1 MHPLLKYASLAAIDF
16 ESAGER
22 RGETA
27 VPVQIGIAWM
37 NDLQV
42 EPASFYR
49 SYLQTEQPIT
59 WSAQQVHGI
68 SKDDLRDAPPL
79 TSLWPDLQQRLRGRY
94 LVAHGRG
101 TEKKFLRTFPLH
113 GFGPWIDTLSLSRT
127 MMPGLSSYKL
137 SDLIFHFGLLENL
150 VALVPNFRW
159 HEALS
164 DAVASLVLL
173 SHLVQKNNLT
183 DHSILSFIS

>member
-1 MHPLLKYASLAAIDF
+1 
-16 ESAGER
+16 
-22 RGETA
+22 
-27 VPVQIGIAWM
+27 M